1 MMDQPEEAA
10 RLAVKRAINGQNEAV
25 NLEVIKL
32 RNATSVSP
40 LTQKN
45 GLGAIDVE
53 MLQKGAVAWKQIG
66 LIERDL
72 DMKAVVSQDL
82 LPGKK

>member
-1 MMDQPEEAA
+1 MPS
-10 RLAVKRAINGQNEAV
+10 
-25 NLEVIKL
+25 
-32 RNATSVSP
+32 NATSVSP

-45 GLGAIDVE
+45 GLGAIDVD